1 MSPTIL
7 FRTKYG
13 SSLYGTATETSDTDW
28 YEVMLPNIDTLIL
41 NDRVNIT
48 STSTNNEPGKRN
60 SQQDEDRTT
69 VSVQRFFS
77 DFYAGQSYAIEL
89 AFAID
94 TFHADQQLFECDGS
108 HSNPESSLFA
118 HLVTHMRT
126 HFLNDNIISMLS
138 FAVHQSRLYGDRVG
152 RYNACVAFA
161 DVLEHIKTT
170 YPTSSLA
177 EVFAADPTYLS
188 QFQALQAQYSDSI
201 EVGTYVNGAKGE
213 QQCLKLLGSVIP
225 LTVSAKT
232 GLATATAKRSMYGD
246 RIQQASGKS
255 DNDFKSLSHACRI
268 SSFLEELLMS
278 GHLTLPVSNE
288 RRYVLLTIKKG
299 DVDPDTIRETLE
311 YTIMQ
316 LRARL
321 ARGNHVVRVRSPE
334 LDAEFRAWS
343 ICALR
348 QLYNI

>member
-1 MSPTIL
+1 
-7 FRTKYG
+7 
-13 SSLYGTATETSDTDW
+13 
-28 YEVMLPNIDTLIL
+28 
-41 NDRVNIT
+41 
-48 STSTNNEPGKRN
+48 
-60 SQQDEDRTT
+60 
-69 VSVQRFFS
+69 
-77 DFYAGQSYAIEL
+77 
-89 AFAID
+89 
-94 TFHADQQLFECDGS
+94 
-108 HSNPESSLFA
+108 
-118 HLVTHMRT
+118 MRT

-299 DVDPDTIRETLE
+299 DVVQTGKTLGK
-311 YTIMQ
+311 
-316 LRARL
+316 RL
-321 ARGNHVVRVRSPE
+321 ADVVHQPYVDLVIEEVVDLEDMAVEQAAFVDDFALEGFHDGGRAGKHNKARNSTGYARITPSLSGGNQTNDGGYRTRRHHPQHQGER
-334 LDAEFRAWS
+334 
-343 ICALR
+343 
-348 QLYNI
+348 